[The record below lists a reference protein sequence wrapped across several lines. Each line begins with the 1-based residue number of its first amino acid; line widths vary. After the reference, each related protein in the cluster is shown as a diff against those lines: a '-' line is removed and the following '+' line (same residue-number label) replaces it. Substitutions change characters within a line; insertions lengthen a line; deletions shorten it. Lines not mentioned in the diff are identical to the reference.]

1 MKHVIVILL
10 ILGCL
15 LGVSCN
21 RLSHGKK
28 IKFESFDVYYGKGAT
43 KEDAQKLGEYF
54 VGLGLNEAS
63 SERKSMQVQKSGVN
77 YVVKFILID
86 DAEIDPQKVESFEFI
101 GYMLSA
107 LVFNEKPVDIHLC
120 GDGFQ
125 TRKELRFAEYS
136 VKLDELFE
144 RPAQESDIE

>member
-1 MKHVIVILL
+1 MKRMIAILL

-21 RLSHGKK
+21 RLSHGEK
-28 IKFESFDVYYGKGAT
+28 IKFEGFDVYYGKGAT
-43 KEDAQKLGEYF
+43 KGDAQKLGDYF

-63 SERKSMQVQKSGVN
+63 SDRKSMQVQKSGDT
-77 YVVKFILID
+77 YVVKFIVSD

-107 LVFNEKPVDIHLC
+107 LVFNETPVDVHLC

-136 VKLDELFE
+136 AKLDELFE
-144 RPAQESDIE
+144 CPVPKSDFE